1 MCRCNTVVAFS
12 LKTISVSM
20 KAYSCRR
27 SLRHVLVNLNVAEQR
42 MTLAMDNSVLI
53 LALHA
58 DKKWL
63 L

>member
-12 LKTISVSM
+12 LKTISG
-20 KAYSCRR
+20 
-27 SLRHVLVNLNVAEQR
+27 SLRHVLVNLNVPEQR